1 MGVQNRRIHALERLY
16 IPKAVAIFIIGFCP
30 NPPRQSMG
38 EGHTTGTYK
47 NILPSISI
55 SLSLSLS
62 LRSVAWFWS
71 SVCRSR
77 PGGSPGGI
85 HPSLGVLPGDHPR
98 RSPQGTPPK
107 DPRRGSP
114 QGTLPIPPPHF
125 LLCFRSYPPGRSPPK
140 GSPQHIPSGD
150 TPGDTPRGPPGDS
163 PRGPPSLFR
172 LPTSSFVSQAKP
184 ANTLMCESFCTNP
197 TCSADATTCPH

>member
-114 QGTLPIPPPHF
+114 
-125 LLCFRSYPPGRSPPK
+125 R
-140 GSPQHIPSGD
+140 GS
-150 TPGDTPRGPPGDS
+150 
-163 PRGPPSLFR
+163 SLFR
-172 LPTSSFVSQAKP
+172 LPIFCFVSEAIPPEDPPPRDPPSTYPQGIPQGIPPGDPQGIPPGDPP
-184 ANTLMCESFCTNP
+184 AY
-197 TCSADATTCPH
+197 SASPLPRLFPKLSQQIH

>member
-16 IPKAVAIFIIGFCP
+16 IPKAVAIFIIGFCPP

-62 LRSVAWFWS
+62 EI
-71 SVCRSR
+71 
-77 PGGSPGGI
+77 GGLVLVFGLSFSPGGI
-85 HPSLGVLPGDHPR
+85 PWGDPPSLGVIPGDHPR
-98 RSPQGTPPK
+98 RSPQGTPTK

-125 LLCFRSYPPGRSPPK
+125 LLCFRSYPPGRSPPRDPP
-140 GSPQHIPSGD
+140 STYPQGIHQGIP
-150 TPGDTPRGPPGDS
+150 PRGQGIPPGD
-163 PRGPPSLFR
+163 PPSLFR
-172 LPTSSFVSQAKP
+172 LPTSSFVSQA
-184 ANTLMCESFCTNP
+184 S
-197 TCSADATTCPH
+197 HQIH

>member
-1 MGVQNRRIHALERLY
+1 MGVQNRRTHALERLY

-30 NPPRQSMG
+30 PNPPRQSMG
-38 EGHTTGTYK
+38 EGQTTGTYK

-55 SLSLSLS
+55 SLSLS

-85 HPSLGVLPGDHPR
+85 PHHWGSFQGITPGDP
-98 RSPQGTPPK
+98 PKGPPPK

-125 LLCFRSYPPGRSPPK
+125 LLCFRSYPPGGRSPPK

-150 TPGDTPRGPPGDS
+150 PPGDRPQGTPRGS
-163 PRGPPSLFR
+163 PQGTPPSLFR
-172 LPTSSFVSQAKP
+172 LPTSSFVSQA
-184 ANTLMCESFCTNP
+184 S
-197 TCSADATTCPH
+197 HQIH